1 VYSIIQTAK
10 EVFNSEVLPILEK
23 WGYSVS
29 VERDEP
35 NGVSWEIGWGDWK
48 NKVEVEL
55 KASQRW
61 VCGLHLSYLEISGGF
76 YRIRCNPHEISRDTL
91 FRRLEKAVEA
101 ALVSLS
107 RGELMTIHYPSKTLK
122 NLWWMTRQTTWVTL
136 NNYRY
141 RCTLKISLSKRRPTW
156 RWVCEFAAP
165 ESPLKK
171 LCELK
176 PTEEVI
182 NPTEAFLRLSR
193 ATIAETLL

>member
-1 VYSIIQTAK
+1 MNSVIQTAA

-35 NGVSWEIGWGDWK
+35 NRVAWEIRWGDWE

-55 KASQRW
+55 KASRKR
-61 VCGLHLSYLEISGGF
+61 VLGLHPTYLEISGGF
-76 YRIRCNPHEISRDTL
+76 YCIRCDPHQISKDTIL
-91 FRRLEKAVEA
+91 RRLERAVEA

-107 RGELMTIHYPSKTLK
+107 RGELMTVYYPSKVLK
-122 NLWWMTRQTTWVTL
+122 NLWWMTRHTTWVTS
-136 NNYRY
+136 NDYRY
-141 RCTLKISLSKRRPTW
+141 RCTLKISLSKRRPLW
-156 RWVCEFAAP
+156 RWVCEFAEP
-165 ESPLKK
+165 ERPLKK

-182 NPTEAFLRLSR
+182 NPTEAFVKFSR
-193 ATIAETLL
+193 ATIAEALL